1 MPDYEIT
8 VAGRI
13 GSLIASC
20 LPDFRCVAPP
30 ATILRVHATGLNAV
44 DDVLGLLADNHL
56 AVIDIRVNRIPA
68 GWNTN
73 GGAG

>member
-1 MPDYEIT
+1 
-8 VAGRI
+8 
-13 GSLIASC
+13 
-20 LPDFRCVAPP
+20 VAPP